1 MPRTTFRQSDVTRAI
16 RAAQAVGLPVVGF
29 EIAPDGRIVVLTA
42 TEGHDAAD
50 AALDG
55 WQRGRANAR

>member
-1 MPRTTFRQSDVTRAI
+1 MPRTSFRQSDVKRAI

-29 EIAPDGRIVVLTA
+29 EITQEGKIVVHTA
-42 TEGHDAAD
+42 TEGRDPAD